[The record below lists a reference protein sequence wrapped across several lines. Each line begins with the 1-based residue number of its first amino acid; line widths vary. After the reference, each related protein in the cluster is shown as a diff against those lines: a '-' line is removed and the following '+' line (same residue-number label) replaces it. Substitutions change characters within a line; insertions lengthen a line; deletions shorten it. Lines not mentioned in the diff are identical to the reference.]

1 VKPLA
6 EVEIAKSF
14 KAAQERKAAQ
24 PEISPT
30 SPALLW
36 LETAQDAERELRKVW
51 KPKMVRPATKLMLKL
66 VNMGDSPTDIG
77 NFRKDIPTLTDI
89 ARSSNE
95 DLLALRDE
103 LRGLWTEL
111 EKEWMPSG
119 PSGQFGNSATVAVT
133 LYRLWHHYELDSQG
147 YMVFWGTGSFF
158 PTQQNFR
165 GVIARILFE
174 KRRYLALCATC
185 HQYIIK
191 KRVDQKLC
199 LGRKCEKKANSQRQ
213 AKHQAK
219 KGNSARKG
227 RRGA

>member
-1 VKPLA
+1 MKPLA

-14 KAAQERKAAQ
+14 KAAQDRRAAQ
-24 PEISPT
+24 PEISPS

-36 LETAQDAERELRKVW
+36 LETAHDTERKLRKVW
-51 KPKMVRPATKLMLKL
+51 NQKMVRPATELMLKL

-77 NFRKDIPTLTDI
+77 NFRKHIPTLTDI
-89 ARSSNE
+89 ARLSDE

-103 LRGLWTEL
+103 LQGLWKEL

-119 PSGQFGNSATVAVT
+119 PSGQFGNSKTVAVT
-133 LYRLWHHYELDSQG
+133 LHRLWHHYELDSQG
-147 YMVFWGTGSFF
+147 YMIFWETGSFF

-174 KRRYLALCATC
+174 KRRYLALCAGC
-185 HQYIIK
+185 HHYIIK

-199 LGRKCEKKANSQRQ
+199 LGQKCERKANSQRQ
-213 AKHQAK
+213 AKHKAR